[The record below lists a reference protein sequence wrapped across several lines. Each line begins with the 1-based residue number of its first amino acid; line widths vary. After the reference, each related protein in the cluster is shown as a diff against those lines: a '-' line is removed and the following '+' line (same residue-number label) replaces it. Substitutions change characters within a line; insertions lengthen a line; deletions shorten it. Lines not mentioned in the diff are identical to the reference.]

1 MNQKDIF
8 RRLEFVEGVSSYNQI
23 TSDTGLEVAFCGTSN
38 SGKSSVINSLANNKK
53 LSRESARTQE
63 ERKQ

>member
-1 MNQKDIF
+1 MVLLIKETMNQKDIF

-38 SGKSSVINSLANNKK
+38 SGKFLYIYIYIF
-53 LSRESARTQE
+53 
-63 ERKQ
+63 